1 MKAKLADLRAKTDVA
16 AQWRTADHAGQRY
29 FYHASTK
36 ERRWD
41 VPAVVTE
48 VTTPEFK
55 AKLFDLSAQLKGAT
69 ASAGREHLALR
80 SPAALEQP
88 DPRSPDLSRMVLTTA
103 SAVKDALCDFNRLI
117 SDKGLSTAYQASYH
131 IVFAREVIGEAEWHS
146 QINAMGI
153 ALHSKT
159 DGLPV
164 AKIPPFAEPGRGS
177 SFVPAF
183 RVTFQNCP

>member
-1 MKAKLADLRAKTDVA
+1 
-16 AQWRTADHAGQRY
+16 
-29 FYHASTK
+29 
-36 ERRWD
+36 
-41 VPAVVTE
+41 
-48 VTTPEFK
+48 
-55 AKLFDLSAQLKGAT
+55 
-69 ASAGREHLALR
+69 
-80 SPAALEQP
+80 
-88 DPRSPDLSRMVLTTA
+88 MVLTTA

-164 AKIPPFAEPGRGS
+164 AKIPPFAEPGRGN
-177 SFVPAF
+177 SFVPSC
-183 RVTFQNCP
+183 RVTFQIVPEKAVTIELNLSKRRVSVKGSRGTILDQLTAFVSFFGPVADVAAQRAPRVGAAAKKCPPAGQFSISDFINRALKK